1 MLETIMATNSQPP
14 NTSPEPVGANYGGK
28 WIAWNDEAV
37 KIVASGDTL
46 EAVRQQALD
55 AGVKLPGLEFVPP
68 ADRAFVG
75 GV

>member
-1 MLETIMATNSQPP
+1 LETIMATNPQSPKV
-14 NTSPEPVGANYGGK
+14 NPEPVGANYGGK
-28 WIAWNDEAV
+28 WIAWNDDAV

-68 ADRAFVG
+68 SDRAFVG